1 MATKREEPRFNTL
14 FSSFDIYLKTLGLN
28 GNNCNLSLKVT
39 DNLKDEKDI
48 LDYYVSGDVAPLGRL
63 GYEYGY

>member
-1 MATKREEPRFNTL
+1 MAIP
-14 FSSFDIYLKTLGLN
+14 LKTLGLN